1 MFEVLQ
7 EILVGKLKIPAVE
20 VRADVT
26 PEDAD
31 LDSLTIVELSMVL
44 EKEFGIEISEDE
56 IKRAETLG
64 DIARLMEQR
73 STRV

>member
-7 EILVGKLKIPAVE
+7 EILVDKLKIPAAE
-20 VRADVT
+20 VRAEVT

-56 IKRAETLG
+56 IKSAATLG